1 MAPFAKPQDPLEPRG
16 DGTMTESTSDPLAKV
31 RRRLIPFLFLLYIVA
46 YLDRINVSFAA
57 LQMNE
62 SLGFSSAVY
71 GLGAGVFFISYVL
84 FEVPSNLILNR
95 VGVRIWIARIMI
107 TWGLAS
113 SAMMF
118 VQGTASFYALRF
130 VLGAAEAGFF
140 PGIILYLTRWFPA
153 AERARAIAL
162 FMTATALAGVIGGP
176 LSGLLLSIDGFGGLE
191 GWQWLFLLEGVPA
204 IVLGVCVLAWLPE
217 GPADATWLDP
227 AEREWVA
234 ARLRE
239 DEAVGDA
246 GVHAA
251 FLPAL
256 RSGRLWLL
264 ALLYFSIIIT
274 FYGVSF
280 WLPQIL
286 QALSGLGDLQ
296 VAFLSALPYVL
307 AAGGMVIVARYSDRT
322 GMRAGIVAVSACVG
336 AAGFAA
342 AALVVSPVAS
352 LIALSVAALGIWG
365 TLGPFWA
372 MPPAFLRGAAAAGG
386 IAVINSVGNIG
397 GFVGPYVVGYVREQ
411 TGDFATGLWLMAAC
425 LVVGAV
431 IAARLSRSMQRDDP

>member
-1 MAPFAKPQDPLEPRG
+1 MRRMTTVTVDPLP
-16 DGTMTESTSDPLAKV
+16 KV

-62 SLGFSSAVY
+62 DLGFSAAVY
-71 GLGAGVFFISYVL
+71 GFGAGIFFVSYVL
-84 FEVPSNLILNR
+84 FEVPSNLLLHRI
-95 VGVRIWIARIMI
+95 GVRIWIARIMI
-107 TWGLAS
+107 TWGFAS

-118 VQGTASFYALRF
+118 VQGTSSFYTLRF

-176 LSGLLLSIDGFGGLE
+176 VSGLLLSMDGFGGLR

-204 IVLGVCVLAWLPE
+204 VILGIAVLAWLPDS
-217 GPADATWLDP
+217 PKDATWLEP
-227 AEREWVA
+227 AERDWLR
-234 ARLRE
+234 ARL
-239 DEAVGDA
+239 DEEDA
-246 GVHAA
+246 GKAGSAHAA
-251 FLPAL
+251 FGPAL
-256 RSGRLWLL
+256 RSGRLWAL
-264 ALLYFSIIIT
+264 ACLYFCIIIT

-286 QALSGLGDLQ
+286 QSLSGQSDLQ
-296 VAFLSALPYVL
+296 VAFLSALPYIV
-307 AAGGMVIVARYSDRT
+307 AALGMVFVAKRSDRT
-322 GMRAGIVAVSACVG
+322 GRRAELVALGACVG
-336 AAGFAA
+336 ILGFAA
-342 AALVVSPVAS
+342 AAMVTNPVAS
-352 LIALSVAALGIWG
+352 LVALSVAALGIWG

-397 GFVGPYVVGYVREQ
+397 GFAGPYIVGAARE
-411 TGDFATGLWLMAAC
+411 ATGNFSAGLWVMAGC
-425 LVVGAV
+425 LAAGVV
-431 IAARLSRSMQRDDP
+431 IAMLLARSERGGR

>member
-1 MAPFAKPQDPLEPRG
+1 MPRMATATVDPLP
-16 DGTMTESTSDPLAKV
+16 KV

-62 SLGFSSAVY
+62 DLGFSAAVY
-71 GLGAGVFFISYVL
+71 GFGAGIFFVSYVL
-84 FEVPSNLILNR
+84 FEVPSNLMLHRI
-95 VGVRIWIARIMI
+95 GVRLWIARIMI
-107 TWGLAS
+107 TWGIAS

-118 VQGTASFYALRF
+118 VQGTASFYTLRF
-130 VLGAAEAGFF
+130 ILGAAEAGFF

-176 LSGLLLSIDGFGGLE
+176 VSGLLLSMDGFAGLR

-204 IVLGVCVLAWLPE
+204 VILGFAVLAWLPDSPKE
-217 GPADATWLDP
+217 ATWLEP
-227 AEREWVA
+227 AERDWLT
-234 ARLRE
+234 ARL
-239 DEAVGDA
+239 DEEDA
-246 GVHAA
+246 GKAGSAHAA
-251 FLPAL
+251 FGPAL
-256 RSGRLWLL
+256 RSVQLWAL
-264 ALLYFSIIIT
+264 AWLYFSIIIT

-286 QALSGLGDLQ
+286 QSLSGQSDLV
-296 VAFLSALPYVL
+296 VAFLSALPYVV
-307 AAGGMVIVARYSDRT
+307 AALGMVFVAKRSDRT
-322 GMRAGIVAVSACVG
+322 GARAGHVAASASVG
-336 AAGFAA
+336 ILGFAA
-342 AALVVSPVAS
+342 AAMVDSPAAS
-352 LIALSVAALGIWG
+352 LAALSVAALGIWG

-397 GFVGPYVVGYVREQ
+397 GFAGPYIVGAARE
-411 TGDFATGLWLMAAC
+411 ATGSFSAGLWVMAGC
-425 LVVGAV
+425 LAVGVV
-431 IAARLSRSMQRDDP
+431 IAMLLARSERGGL